1 MEKENWR
8 WNIQNQG
15 WRLYIEWDKGLFSKH
30 NIKQENQYQQSLK
43 NWNDNYKLKPNESR
57 DLIRERSFST
67 RKNLLRKRKEI
78 L

>member
-15 WRLYIEWDKGLFSKH
+15 WRIYIEWDKALFSKH

-43 NWNDNYKLKPNESR
+43 NWNNNYKLKPNESR
-57 DLIRERSFST
+57 DLIRGRSFST